1 MTAPAQRLSPQG
13 RFGEA
18 GFGRTLRKEIGAD
31 AAYMCVMDNRPPPA
45 ALADAP
51 TAHGLRGDYS
61 AMRPDWTLDQPMHA
75 YTPEDH
81 ARWRMLYERQTKLV
95 ADYAAPVFVQSLRA
109 MECADGIPD
118 IDKLSARL
126 KKATNWEVVAVP
138 GLLPGEVF
146 FEHLANRR
154 FPATWWIRT
163 AEEIDY
169 LVEPDCF
176 HDLFGHV
183 PLLFDPVFAD
193 YMQQY
198 GLGGPKAM
206 AHDAVDILARLYWY
220 MVEFGLIQ
228 TPDGVKAY
236 GAGMLSS
243 FGETQFSIDDPAPNR
258 IGFDLERVMRTRY
271 WIDRYQ
277 STYFVL
283 PSFEK
288 LFRDSIDTDFGPLY
302 ERIKGVEPY
311 APDAVLATDTVIHR
325 GTGLG

>member
-1 MTAPAQRLSPQG
+1 MQRERGAPRNDLRRETSYIVPMENRTAP
-13 RFGEA
+13 
-18 GFGRTLRKEIGAD
+18 D
-31 AAYMCVMDNRPPPA
+31 
-45 ALADAP
+45 ALAKAP

-61 AMRPDWTLDQPMHA
+61 AMRPDWTVAQPMASYTADEHA
-75 YTPEDH
+75 L
-81 ARWRMLYERQTKLV
+81 WRKLYARQTKLV
-95 ADYAAPVFVQSLRA
+95 RDYAAPVFVQSLRD

-118 IDKLSARL
+118 MEKLSARL
-126 KKATNWEVVAVP
+126 RKATGWEIVAVP
-138 GLLPGEVF
+138 GLLPNDVF
-146 FEHLANRR
+146 FDHLANRR
-154 FPATWWIRT
+154 FPSSWWIRT
-163 AEEIDY
+163 PEELDY
-169 LVEPDCF
+169 LVEPDVF

-193 YMQQY
+193 YLQHY

-206 AHDAVDILARLYWY
+206 QHDATDILARLYWY
-220 MVEFGLIQ
+220 MVEFGLIM
-228 TPDGVKAY
+228 TEDGVKAY

-243 FGETQFSIDDPAPNR
+243 FGETQFSVDDPAPNR

-302 ERIKGVEPY
+302 ERLKGLEPF
-311 APDAVLATDTVIHR
+311 APDAVLATDHVIHR
-325 GTGLG
+325 GMS

>member
-1 MTAPAQRLSPQG
+1 
-13 RFGEA
+13 
-18 GFGRTLRKEIGAD
+18 
-31 AAYMCVMDNRPPPA
+31 MDNRAAPA
-45 ALADAP
+45 PVTPGALASAP

-61 AMRPDWTLDQPMHA
+61 AMRPDWTVAQPMDA

-81 ARWRMLYERQTKLV
+81 ARWRTLYERQTQLV
-95 ADYAAPVFVQSLRA
+95 RDYAAPVFVQSLRD

-118 IDKLSARL
+118 IERLSGRL
-126 KKATNWEVVAVP
+126 RRATNWEIVAVP

-146 FEHLANRR
+146 FDHLAHRR
-154 FPATWWIRT
+154 FPSTWWIRT
-163 AEEIDY
+163 PEELDY

-198 GLGGPKAM
+198 GLGGPKALE
-206 AHDAVDILARLYWY
+206 HDATDILARLYWY
-220 MVEFGLIQ
+220 MVEFGLIM
-228 TPDGVKAY
+228 TEDGVKAY

-243 FGETQFSIDDPAPNR
+243 FGETQFSVDDPAPNR

-283 PSFEK
+283 PNFEK
-288 LFRDSIDTDFGPLY
+288 LFRESIDTDFGPLY
-302 ERIKGVEPY
+302 EKIKGVEAF
-311 APDAVLATDTVIHR
+311 APDAVVDGDLVIHR
-325 GTGLG
+325 GSDG

>member
-1 MTAPAQRLSPQG
+1 MAQGFSANAAPLPALRNDLGP
-13 RFGEA
+13 EA
-18 GFGRTLRKEIGAD
+18 PYI
-31 AAYMCVMDNRPPPA
+31 CPMDNRAAPD
-45 ALADAP
+45 ALANAP

-61 AMRPDWTLDQPMHA
+61 DMRPDWTVPQDMNA
-75 YTPEDH
+75 YTADDH
-81 ARWRMLYERQTKLV
+81 ARWRTLYERQTKLV
-95 ADYAAPVFVQSLRA
+95 RDYAAPVFVKSLRD

-118 IDKLSARL
+118 MERLSARL
-126 KKATNWEVVAVP
+126 RKATNWDIVPVP

-146 FEHLANRR
+146 FDHLANRR

-163 AEEIDY
+163 PEELDY

-206 AHDAVDILARLYWY
+206 QHDATDILARLYWY
-220 MVEFGLIQ
+220 MVEFGLIM
-228 TPDGVKAY
+228 TEDGVKAY

-243 FGETQFSIDDPAPNR
+243 FGETQFSVDDPAPNR

-302 ERIKGVEPY
+302 ERIKSFEPH
-311 APDAVLATDTVIHR
+311 APDAVLASDHVIHR
-325 GTGLG
+325 GTGAV